1 MYIFKKQ
8 AVLLTN
14 RLNFKSK
21 RVRNKLIQI
30 PDCDVIEEKKKKY
43 YNQNIFNK
51 YEVPFANICRF
62 NFGLNFFMSRA
73 S

>member
-1 MYIFKKQ
+1 MMS
-8 AVLLTN
+8 L
-14 RLNFKSK
+14 
-21 RVRNKLIQI
+21 
-30 PDCDVIEEKKKKY
+30 KKKKEKY

-51 YEVPFANICRF
+51 YEAPFANICRF

>member
-1 MYIFKKQ
+1 MMSSKK
-8 AVLLTN
+8 N
-14 RLNFKSK
+14 
-21 RVRNKLIQI
+21 
-30 PDCDVIEEKKKKY
+30 DKKY

-51 YEVPFANICRF
+51 YEAPFANICQF